1 MLLDCSMI
9 VGVTALPFFV
19 FDRLGGGARMSGA
32 VMAVHAL
39 AYAACSLTSSG
50 FVSRARNGLVWAMV
64 GIGLMAFVFP
74 AAVLLRNPYVY
85 LLVSTPGYAGLALAW
100 PALWSWLGGEPDLK
114 VRTRRMS
121 HYNLAWSAG
130 LAVGPLFAGPLYL
143 LDYRLPFLALT
154 CLASMA
160 GLLVATLPHE
170 KMHYAPPTPDAAGK
184 SAANVT
190 KSEAHLYATWVA
202 CALSIA
208 LLGASRSV
216 FPKQVENLAEAGTL
230 VLGLDASTAWG
241 FLRKPEVAF
250 SYLAFILNAGRVLV
264 FIAMGMTKRWQHSFG
279 LLVVCQCAAMGAF
292 WLLGTTRSYVL
303 MLACFGVIGLNSG
316 VVFFASVFYSLAD
329 PSKKHRRAA
338 INEST
343 VGMGNFAG
351 AMGCG
356 LLAGAYGVTAP
367 FRWMPVVLVA
377 GLCAQFWL
385 LRRGIRPRAG
395 TSDA

>member
-1 MLLDCSMI
+1 MLDSSMI

-74 AAVLLRNPYVY
+74 VAVLVRNPYVY
-85 LLVSTPGYAGLALAW
+85 LLISTPGYAGLALAW

-121 HYNLAWSAG
+121 HYNLAWSTG

-154 CLASMA
+154 CLASTA
-160 GLLVATLPHE
+160 GVLVATLPHE
-170 KMHYAPPTPDAAGK
+170 KAHYDPPTPEAADK

-190 KSEAHLYATWVA
+190 KSNAHLYATWLA

-230 VLGLDASTAWG
+230 VVGLGASIDWA
-241 FLRKPEVAF
+241 FVRKPEVAF
-250 SYLAFILNAGRVLV
+250 SYLAFVMNASRVLV
-264 FIAMGMTKRWQHSFG
+264 FVAMGMTKRWQHSFG
-279 LLVVCQCAAMGAF
+279 VLVVCQCGAMAAF
-292 WLLGTTRSYVL
+292 WLLGVTHSYVL
-303 MLACFGVIGLNSG
+303 MLACFALIGLSSG
-316 VVFFASVFYSLAD
+316 VVFFASAFYSLAD
-329 PSKKHRRAA
+329 PAKKHRRAA

-343 VGMGNFAG
+343 VGIGNFSG

-356 LLAGAYGVTAP
+356 LLAGAYGVTTP
-367 FRWMPVVLVA
+367 FRWMPVVLIA
-377 GLCAQFWL
+377 GLCVQFYL
-385 LRRGIRPRAG
+385 LRRGR
-395 TSDA
+395 TSAA